1 MKQILFISLFV
12 IQVSGINSQWISNIS
27 GKSNSDTYIENARG
41 MAITV
46 DNEEYSYVAGYIS
59 GISSGKDIAVIKYSP
74 LGDTMW
80 MKTFNGTEN
89 SDDEASAI
97 VLGSDGSIYVTGFVS
112 NNFTGKDIILLKYK
126 SSGDLE
132 WSINYF
138 YNGSYADDRGLDM
151 KIDNSD
157 NIFLTGYV
165 TDNSGNVLIAAQKY
179 SSGGALIWN
188 TIDLSFS
195 GTNHGKKIETDN
207 SGNTYVTGFVN
218 QGGSSDIVLVKY
230 NTAGNIV
237 FRQTAGGTGEDKAW
251 GIAVDDDSFI
261 YITGYT
267 TNSESNTDCFT
278 AKYNVYGEMLWSR
291 TFNGNGN
298 AEDKAWGIAVDDDN
312 AVYITGNAADIQN
325 NSNFIVIKY
334 SSSGST
340 IWEAEYDGSGSGN
353 DKANA
358 IGLIYTNDSVS
369 SVVAAG
375 ESWGTEG
382 NYDFAAV
389 RFDAATGQQISAN
402 RYSMSSNTDDAVLDM
417 AVSVINGKIF
427 LTGYSELIIE
437 SMNIQSYITSM
448 MLHIN
453 TQHESISNS
462 LIPESYILSQNYPN
476 PFNPVTTINFGLPE
490 NAEISLKIYDV
501 LGRIVDIPFNRFMNA
516 GFYSYRFKST
526 ALPSGIYFYSLTSA
540 NFSETKKMIIIK

>member
-12 IQVSGINSQWISNIS
+12 IQVSVINSQWISNIS

-74 LGDTMW
+74 LGDTVW

-132 WSINYF
+132 WFINYF
-138 YNGSYADDRGLDM
+138 YNGSYSDDRGLDM

-179 SSGGALIWN
+179 SSGGALIWS

-207 SGNTYVTGFVN
+207 SGNAYVTGFVN

-230 NTAGNIV
+230 NTEGNIV
-237 FRQTAGGTGEDKAW
+237 FRQTAGGSGEDKAW

-278 AKYNVYGEMLWSR
+278 AKYNVFGEMLWSR

-334 SSSGST
+334 SSTGST

-353 DKANA
+353 DKANV
-358 IGLIYTNDSVS
+358 IGLIYANDSVS

-402 RYSMSSNTDDAVLDM
+402 RYSMSTNTDDAVLDM

-437 SMNIQSYITSM
+437 SMNIQSYITSL
-448 MLHIN
+448 MLLIN

-462 LIPESYILSQNYPN
+462 LIPKSYILSQNYPN

-501 LGRIVDIPFNRFMNA
+501 LGRIVDIPFNGFMNA

-526 ALPSGIYFYSLTSA
+526 DLPSGIYFYSLSSA

>member
-1 MKQILFISLFV
+1 MKQILLISLFV
-12 IQVSGINSQWISNIS
+12 IQVSVINSQWISNIS

-74 LGDTMW
+74 LGDTVW

-132 WSINYF
+132 WFINYF
-138 YNGSYADDRGLDM
+138 YNGSYSDDRGLDM

-179 SSGGALIWN
+179 SSGGALIWS

-207 SGNTYVTGFVN
+207 SGNAYVTGFVN

-237 FRQTAGGTGEDKAW
+237 FRQTAGGSGEDKAW

-278 AKYNVYGEMLWSR
+278 AKYNVFGEMLWSR

-334 SSSGST
+334 SSTGLT

-353 DKANA
+353 DKANV
-358 IGLIYTNDSVS
+358 IGLIYTNDSVT

-402 RYSMSSNTDDAVLDM
+402 RYSMSTNTDDAVLDM

-437 SMNIQSYITSM
+437 SMNIQSYITSL
-448 MLHIN
+448 MLLIN

-462 LIPESYILSQNYPN
+462 LIPKSYILSQNYPN
-476 PFNPVTTINFGLPE
+476 PFNPLTTINFGLPE

-501 LGRIVDIPFNRFMNA
+501 LGRIVDIPFNGYMNA

-526 ALPSGIYFYSLTSA
+526 DLPSGIYFYSLSSA

>member
-12 IQVSGINSQWISNIS
+12 IQVSVINSQWISNIS

-74 LGDTMW
+74 LGDTVW

-179 SSGGALIWN
+179 SSGGALIWS

-207 SGNTYVTGFVN
+207 SGNAYVTGFVN

-237 FRQTAGGTGEDKAW
+237 FRQTAGGSGEDKAW

-267 TNSESNTDCFT
+267 TNSERNTDCFT
-278 AKYNVYGEMLWSR
+278 AKYNVFGEMLWSR

-334 SSSGST
+334 SSTGST

-353 DKANA
+353 DKANV
-358 IGLIYTNDSVS
+358 IGLIYTNDSVT

-402 RYSMSSNTDDAVLDM
+402 RYSMSTNTDDAVLDM

-437 SMNIQSYITSM
+437 SMNIQSYITSL
-448 MLHIN
+448 MLLIN

-462 LIPESYILSQNYPN
+462 LIPKSYILSQNYPN
-476 PFNPVTTINFGLPE
+476 PFNPLTTINFGLPE

-501 LGRIVDIPFNRFMNA
+501 LGRIVDIPFNGYMNA

-526 ALPSGIYFYSLTSA
+526 DLPSGIYFYSLSSA

>member
-1 MKQILFISLFV
+1 MKQILFITLFV
-12 IQVSGINSQWISNIS
+12 IQVSVINSQWISNIS

-74 LGDTMW
+74 LGDTVW

-97 VLGSDGSIYVTGFVS
+97 VLGSDGSIYVTGIVS

-218 QGGSSDIVLVKY
+218 QGGSADIVLIKY

-237 FRQTAGGTGEDKAW
+237 FRQTAGGSGEDKAW

-267 TNSESNTDCFT
+267 TNSERNTDCFT
-278 AKYNVYGEMLWSR
+278 AKYNVFGEMLWSR

-334 SSSGST
+334 SSTGST

-353 DKANA
+353 DKANV
-358 IGLIYTNDSVS
+358 IGLIYTNDSVT

-402 RYSMSSNTDDAVLDM
+402 RYSMSTNTDDAVLDM

-437 SMNIQSYITSM
+437 SMNIQSYISSL
-448 MLHIN
+448 MLLIN

-462 LIPESYILSQNYPN
+462 LIPKSYILSQNYPN

-501 LGRIVDIPFNRFMNA
+501 LGRIVDIPFNGFMNA
-516 GFYSYRFKST
+516 GFYSYRFNST
-526 ALPSGIYFYSLTSA
+526 DLPSGIYFYSLSSA

>member
-12 IQVSGINSQWISNIS
+12 IQVSVINSQWISNIS

-74 LGDTMW
+74 LGDTVW

-151 KIDNSD
+151 KIDISD

-195 GTNHGKKIETDN
+195 GTNHGKRIETDN
-207 SGNTYVTGFVN
+207 SGNAYVTGFVN
-218 QGGSSDIVLVKY
+218 QGGSSDIILVKY
-230 NTAGNIV
+230 NTEGNIV
-237 FRQTAGGTGEDKAW
+237 FRQTAGGSGEDKAW

-278 AKYNVYGEMLWSR
+278 AKYNVFGEMLWSR

-325 NSNFIVIKY
+325 NSNFIVVKY
-334 SSSGST
+334 SSTGST

-353 DKANA
+353 DKANV
-358 IGLIYTNDSVS
+358 IGLIYTYDSVS

-402 RYSMSSNTDDAVLDM
+402 RYSMSTNTDDAVLDM

-437 SMNIQSYITSM
+437 SMNIQSYITSL
-448 MLHIN
+448 MLLIN

-462 LIPESYILSQNYPN
+462 LIPKTYILSQNYPN

-501 LGRIVDIPFNRFMNA
+501 LGRIVDIPFNGFMNA
-516 GFYSYRFKST
+516 GFYSYRFNST
-526 ALPSGIYFYSLTSA
+526 DLPSGIYFYSLSSA